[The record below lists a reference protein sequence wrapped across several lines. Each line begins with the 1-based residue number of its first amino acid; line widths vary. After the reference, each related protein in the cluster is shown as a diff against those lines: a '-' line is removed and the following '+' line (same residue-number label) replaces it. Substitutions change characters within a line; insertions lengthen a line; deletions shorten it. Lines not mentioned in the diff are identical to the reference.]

1 MESRLE
7 QKYYD
12 TLREVQNNHCS
23 LLSSPRTC
31 EDVAEDV
38 RTCEASEEYS
48 GMSVLK
54 IVMKNLVMKHRAR
67 SMSQA
72 QLMKCSALFSLLLLR
87 TKSTP

>member
-23 LLSSPRTC
+23 LPRSPRTC

-54 IVMKNLVMKHRAR
+54 IVMKNTVMKHRA
-67 SMSQA
+67 
-72 QLMKCSALFSLLLLR
+72 C
-87 TKSTP
+87 